1 MKSLLL
7 KCLLPLTLVYGC
19 ISRNNKKADPVKPPA
34 DTLVTNSQLSKVG
47 DDCVFD
53 TSTYKFTT
61 EKLFA
66 YQKDIRFTWNDQ
78 EKEALVKLNEQDSL
92 RLHIGG
98 CYHFTWSVIFTTD
111 SAAFNNNEYLLNKA
125 AWLAK
130 TFMGNGFD
138 EKYSHC
144 ISDRLFTMDSSQ
156 TDMKTLTIVDTAT
169 TITNKVYEQ
178 VLFERS
184 GSRTIINIEGAEN

>member
-19 ISRNNKKADPVKPPA
+19 VSHNNKKEDPVKPPA
-34 DTLVTNSQLSKVG
+34 DTLVKDSLLSKVG

-66 YQKDIRFTWNDQ
+66 YQKDIRFTWDEQ
-78 EKEALVKLNEQDSL
+78 EKDALVKLNEQDSL

-98 CYHFTWSVIFTTD
+98 CYHFTWSAIFTTD

-138 EKYSHC
+138 EKFSHC
-144 ISDRLFTMDSSQ
+144 ISNRLFTMDSSEA
-156 TDMKTLTIVDTAT
+156 DLKTLLIVDTAT
-169 TITNKVYEQ
+169 VITNKVCEP

-184 GSRTIINIEGAEN
+184 GSRTIITIVGSEN